1 MPRVSAFARLA
12 NGAVAPKR
20 VLEGQATHLSRT
32 MHGMDFDVTHDEFFI
47 PVALSGAVLTF
58 PGGAGGAEPPKR
70 AIQGSK
76 TGLVR
81 PQTIAVDPVHNELY
95 VGDPSARAVY
105 VFRRTDDGNV
115 APIRVLQ
122 GPKSKLVEVTSVA
135 VDPVHD
141 LLIAGQRGPTPQT
154 TGLLIFNRT
163 DNGDVAPRA
172 IIAGPKTRM
181 YHFRQV
187 TVDPK
192 VGKIYVAVQDIW
204 YKPEAPYAASNV
216 RSDYSTEKDEEKLK
230 WTPSPFDPST
240 KGFIGVWDIHDDGD
254 VPPRAVIRGPESRLL
269 EPGGVALD
277 PGHGEVIA
285 VDGGVNGYQV
295 YLVPQFFQSEF
306 WSLLANGLRPPR

>member
-12 NGAVAPKR
+12 NGAIAPKR

-32 MHGMDFDVTHDEFFI
+32 MHGMDFDVPHDEFFI

-58 PGGAGGAEPPKR
+58 RGGAGGEEPPKR
-70 AIQGSK
+70 VIQGSK

-81 PQTIAVDPVHNELY
+81 PQTIAVDPVHDEVY
-95 VGDPSARAVY
+95 VGDPSARAVF
-105 VFRRTDDGNV
+105 VFHRTDNGNV

-122 GPKSKLVEVTSVA
+122 GKQSKLVEVTSVA

-141 LLIAGQRGPTPQT
+141 LLITGQRGLTPET
-154 TGLLIFNRT
+154 TGLLIFRRT

-187 TVDPK
+187 AVDPTRE
-192 VGKIYVAVQDIW
+192 KIYVAVQDIW
-204 YKPEAPYAASNV
+204 YKPAAPYASTNV
-216 RSDYSTEKDEEKLK
+216 RSGYATEKNEEALK
-230 WTPSPFDPST
+230 WTSSPFDPST
-240 KGFIGVWDIHDDGD
+240 KGFIGVWDIHDGGD
-254 VPPRAVIRGPESRLL
+254 VPPRAVIRGPASRLL

-295 YLVPQFFQSEF
+295 YLVPQFFRSEF
-306 WSLLANGLRPPR
+306 WSWLANGLRPQP